1 MDCTVSSTSL
11 ENSVEIRSKKN
22 QNKEAIVQHVIGRKM
37 ARSSNIIYYRR
48 IKYMLDVII
57 RR

>member
-11 ENSVEIRSKKN
+11 ENSVEIRYKKN
-22 QNKEAIVQHVIGRKM
+22 QNKETIVQHVIGRKM

-48 IKYMLDVII
+48 SKYMLDVII